1 MEKNKLTADELK
13 ALLDEVENGFNGK
26 EFLRKGQKH
35 MIVLFDIK
43 PELYTEITGTDDD
56 PFYVDSRMDNFL
68 KRISP

>member
-13 ALLDEVENGFNGK
+13 ALLDEVENGFKANND
-26 EFLRKGQKH
+26 LRKGQKH

-43 PELYTEITGTDDD
+43 PELYAEITGTDDD
-56 PFYVDSRMDNFL
+56 PFYVDARMDNFL

>member
-13 ALLDEVENGFNGK
+13 ALLDEVENGFKADND
-26 EFLRKGQKH
+26 LRNGQKH

-43 PELYTEITGTDDD
+43 PELYAEITGTDDD
-56 PFYVDSRMDNFL
+56 PFYVDERMANFL